1 MKRMSLDKPRLLLL
15 LFALAWASAP
25 ALLAAEQAWVMSIP
39 HALSGQQVYKVRIL
53 AIDGQAQSEVFQF
66 AVAPGARRITVE
78 LMLDVEWEPDLVEG
92 ERPPAV
98 KEFELEVK
106 AGKTYQLAAR
116 VDINAPAESQLD
128 QSYWEV
134 FLYAVD

>member
-53 AIDGQAQSEVFQF
+53 AIDGQTQSEVFQY

-106 AGKTYQLAAR
+106 AGKTYQLAA
-116 VDINAPAESQLD
+116 
-128 QSYWEV
+128 
-134 FLYAVD
+134 